1 MSQNKINRRNA
12 LTSALGIGLGF
23 GLTSLGSAEE
33 STEASKEKKPRRAR
47 KPESTV
53 WKYVPIDPEPAA
65 QKAYEYYKEHGCMF
79 GLVKAA
85 ILAYAD
91 AVESVDP
98 EQAQACRQFPFGVF
112 KYGRTGYGGQESL
125 CGAING
131 AGFFMSLFIESPA
144 DLYPLQKKLTDF
156 YKETPL
162 PTFIPE
168 TDIAP
173 NFAKA
178 TSGSVLC
185 KDSVG
190 AWLALSDDPEHKQL
204 RSERCK
210 RLTSSVLIYTIQ
222 LLNEFF
228 AQEEE

>member
-12 LTSALGIGLGF
+12 LTSALGLGLGF
-23 GLTSLGSAEE
+23 GLTSFGSAEE
-33 STEASKEKKPRRAR
+33 TAEESKKPRRAR

-53 WKYVPIDPEPAA
+53 WKYVPIDPEPVA

-98 EQAQACRQFPFGVF
+98 DQADACRQFPFGVF

-173 NFAKA
+173 NFAKSA
-178 TSGSVLC
+178 SGSVLC
-185 KDSVG
+185 KESVG
-190 AWLALSDDPEHKQL
+190 AWLALSDEPEHKQL

-210 RLTSSVLIYTIQ
+210 RLTSSVLVYTIQ

-228 AQEEE
+228 AQTDKD